1 MVRDEDEGQDWRSVS
16 TRALNPEELAEARQR
31 AHEPGRG
38 RRATDPTEIPKAGWR
53 VILWRVFWAMPQDR
67 VLTTAGGVA
76 FFALLAV
83 FPGLVAVVSIYG
95 LFSDPHVISQ
105 HASLLADILPPGAL
119 QLFSDQLV
127 RIAQRS
133 TGSLS
138 TTSGLSLLIALWSAN
153 SGVSALF
160 DALNV
165 IYKERE
171 KRTLVRFYATTFLF
185 TITSVVFFLASTSA
199 VVLLP
204 TILDRLGFMG
214 ATDTVL
220 QIVRWPALLGIVTL
234 SLSLIYRYGPSRNRA
249 KWRWVTWGSS
259 LAALFWVGASGV
271 FSWYVASFDSYNRI
285 YGSLGAGIGFM
296 TWMWLSIV
304 IVLVGAE
311 INSEMERQTACDST
325 EGRPK
330 PLGVREA
337 FAADSVGASQDGD
350 DAGSGARI

>member
-1 MVRDEDEGQDWRSVS
+1 MGQDEEEGQDWRSVS
-16 TRALNPEELAEARQR
+16 TRALSPRELEEALERAR
-31 AHEPGRG
+31 EPGRG
-38 RRATDPTEIPKAGWR
+38 RRAADPSDIPGAGWR
-53 VILWRVFWAMPQDR
+53 DILWRVFWALPQDR

-95 LFSDPHVISQ
+95 LFSDPNVIGQHVG
-105 HASLLADILPPGAL
+105 LLTNILPPGAL
-119 QLFSDQLV
+119 DLFSDQLL

-138 TTSGLSLLIALWSAN
+138 TTSGISLLIALWSAN

-185 TITSVVFFLASTSA
+185 TITSVAFFLLSTGL

-204 TILDRLGFMG
+204 TILNRLGFVTG
-214 ATDTVL
+214 TDTIL
-220 QIVRWPALLGIVTL
+220 QIARWPVLLVVVTL

-249 KWRWVTWGSS
+249 KWCWVTWGGA
-259 LAALFWVGASGV
+259 LAALLWVCASGV

-311 INSEMERQTACDST
+311 VNSEMERQTGRDST
-325 EGRPK
+325 EGHPK
-330 PLGVREA
+330 PLGVRQA
-337 FAADSVGASQDGD
+337 FAADSVGPSQD
-350 DAGSGARI
+350 